1 MHENQLL
8 STMDVL
14 LSFDYTAGDGYLA
27 AFLRRVAS
35 RDLPHERRVWWDT
48 TASHLDGVLDHATLS
63 SELWW
68 GSAALLDLEAETG
81 CLAIVAIRSGVAT
94 IQLVAETADVLVGG
108 ESWIRRRIP
117 ERVQADD
124 QTIPV
129 ASRSCRHTGARKTSR
144 SLPAPT

>member
-48 TASHLDGVLDHATLS
+48 TASHLEDVLDHATLS

-117 ERVQADD
+117 ERLPADD
-124 QTIPV
+124 RTIPA
-129 ASRSCRHTGARKTSR
+129 ASRPCRHTGARKTSR